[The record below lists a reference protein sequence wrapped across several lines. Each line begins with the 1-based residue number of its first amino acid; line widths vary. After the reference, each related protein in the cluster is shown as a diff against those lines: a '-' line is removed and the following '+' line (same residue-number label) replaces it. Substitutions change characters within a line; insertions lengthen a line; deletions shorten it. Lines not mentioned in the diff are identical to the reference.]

1 MWWNGRILPAYSI
14 SNIIARF
21 SEWGSLLLR
30 SPAGPQKFERFS
42 VRSDG
47 LALSGIAWRKS
58 SFVGNLV
65 VGHRGRTTVYQ
76 EAVVE
81 FSESS
86 VSP

>member
-1 MWWNGRILPAYSI
+1 MGQLAAS
-14 SNIIARF
+14 F
-21 SEWGSLLLR
+21 SCV
-30 SPAGPQKFERFS
+30 SPKKFERFS
-42 VRSDG
+42 VRIDG